1 MNNQFKGFERL
12 KENRVLIKVIKIVI
26 ISIISVFVLHTAN
39 FLINVYFYS
48 YKDTEQ
54 PKITFKD
61 FFKKELTN
69 KIFLLKQIEYKHD
82 LMSSLNYYDK
92 YQLIIWEYNSNK
104 VADKLLYHV
113 ANFEKLDYVQAYGAT
128 YGGIYTG
135 ENPSFQI
142 NFSNRM
148 NFGSS
153 IYIKFYKD
161 DEIVISSTTA
171 KKFYSINYFSDH
183 ITIGSSLNKSE
194 VLMET
199 QHIATTDPA
208 NVETSVEIS
217 YPVKTNLVI
226 LNRKGKLVFI
236 FAYAKDGVEPI
247 KDYFLL
253 DILKPSLLTEGL
265 H

>member
-1 MNNQFKGFERL
+1 M
-12 KENRVLIKVIKIVI
+12 LIKVIKIVI
-26 ISIISVFVLHTAN
+26 ISIISILVLHYAN

-54 PKITFKD
+54 PKSSYKYY
-61 FFKKELTN
+61 FKKELAN
-69 KIFLLKQIEYKHD
+69 KIFLLKQIECKYD
-82 LMSSLNYYDK
+82 LMSSLNYNDK
-92 YQLIIWEYNSNK
+92 YQLIIWEYNSNQ

-113 ANFEKLDYVQAYGAT
+113 ANFENFKYIKTDGAI
-128 YGGIYTG
+128 YGGLYTS
-135 ENPSFQI
+135 ENPSFHI
-142 NFSNRM
+142 YFSNKM

-171 KKFYSINYFSDH
+171 KKSYSINYFSDH

-199 QHIATTDPA
+199 QHIVNTDSV
-208 NVETSVEIS
+208 NVETSVETS
-217 YPVKTNLVI
+217 YTVKTNLVL

-247 KDYFLL
+247 KDDFLL
-253 DILKPSLLTEGL
+253 DILKPSLLKEGL

>member
-1 MNNQFKGFERL
+1 MNNQFKSFESS

-142 NFSNRM
+142 NFSNRI
-148 NFGSS
+148 NFDSN
-153 IYIKFYKD
+153 IYIKFYQD
-161 DEIVISSTTA
+161 DEIVISNTKA
-171 KKFYSINYFSDH
+171 NKFYSLNYFSDH
-183 ITIGSSLNKSE
+183 ITVGSSKKKSE
-194 VLMET
+194 VIIDVDNT
-199 QHIATTDPA
+199 
-208 NVETSVEIS
+208 
-217 YPVKTNLVI
+217 VKTNLVI

-247 KDYFLL
+247 KDDFLL
-253 DILKPSLLTEGL
+253 DILKPSLLKEGL